1 MSVDSLGVPSVKARE
16 VKERLDGGDPIFLL
30 DVREADEVA
39 TASIVGAHVIPL
51 GEVMRRAGEIP
62 KDRDVVVFC
71 HMGGRSAMAVW
82 QLKRKGWT
90 RVANMEGG
98 IEAWSLEVDPS
109 VARYE

>member
-1 MSVDSLGVPSVKARE
+1 VDPLGVPSVKARE
-16 VKERLDGGDPIFLL
+16 VKERLDHGEAIFLL
-30 DVREADEVA
+30 DVREADEVE
-39 TASIVGAHVIPL
+39 TASIAGAHVIPL
-51 GEVMRRAGEIP
+51 AAVMRRAAEIP

-109 VARYE
+109 VPRYE

>member
-1 MSVDSLGVPSVKARE
+1 MENLGVPSVKARD
-16 VKERLDGGDPIFLL
+16 VRARLDNGDPVFLL

-39 TASIVGAHVIPL
+39 TASIKGAHVIPL
-51 GEVMRRAGEIP
+51 GEVVRRSAEIP

-109 VARYE
+109 VPRYE